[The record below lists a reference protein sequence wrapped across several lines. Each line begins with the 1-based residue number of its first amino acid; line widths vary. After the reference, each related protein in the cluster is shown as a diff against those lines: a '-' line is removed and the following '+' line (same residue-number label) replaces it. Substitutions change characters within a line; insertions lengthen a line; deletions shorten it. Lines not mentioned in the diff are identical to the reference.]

1 MSSLLFKNDIHN
13 ILPHTTTE
21 NNSNILNNIKINNL
35 NEDNSISATSSA
47 FMNNI
52 NLNTATSSVNL
63 SQMNGGNYI
72 NSATSDLKSDIN
84 NLVSMLTSESNNNNK
99 NISTPSLENKLRKML
114 NQDGGNF
121 SDEMNTEELENRIYE
136 IVKNNKQQ
144 GGFDT
149 SNVVKIGLA
158 ATGAYLAYNLL
169 KPTETE
175 TEVNIQKL
183 LNMSQVPVQQPAPIQ
198 KQPAPIQQQV
208 PFQQQVPIQQ
218 PAPIQQQVPIQQQY
232 NTASPKFATP
242 QVELPGIKDIKSLPK
257 ISATSPMMSATSPMM
272 SATSPMMSANSQMM
286 SATSPIMSA
295 TSPIMSATSPMMSE
309 TSASENIFL
318 KPQTLNK
325 QQPMITTTDVSLSP
339 TSSYM
344 PMDSRLKQLN
354 QVQQGGNP
362 NDLVG
367 GNNPA
372 LIAFRT
378 IVKNVV
384 SKLDIKYNKAL
395 KVAAK
400 IQADVKS
407 ADPKIS
413 HEKLADAADKQ
424 LEKNMKEY
432 KDFAKT
438 L

>member
-47 FMNNI
+47 FMNDI

-72 NSATSDLKSDIN
+72 NSVTSDLKSDIN

-99 NISTPSLENKLRKML
+99 NIPTPSLENKLRKML

-175 TEVNIQKL
+175 TEVNVQKL
-183 LNMSQVPVQQPAPIQ
+183 LNMSQVPVQRPAPLQ
-198 KQPAPIQQQV
+198 
-208 PFQQQVPIQQ
+208 QQ
-218 PAPIQQQVPIQQQY
+218 PAPLQQQKPVFVQQY
-232 NTASPKFATP
+232 TTSSHKFATP

-286 SATSPIMSA
+286 SATSPM
-295 TSPIMSATSPMMSE
+295 MSATSPMMSANSQMMSATSPMSSE

-354 QVQQGGNP
+354 QVQQGGNA

-407 ADPKIS
+407 ADPKIP

-424 LEKNMKEY
+424 LQKNMKEY

>member
-1 MSSLLFKNDIHN
+1 M
-13 ILPHTTTE
+13 
-21 NNSNILNNIKINNL
+21 
-35 NEDNSISATSSA
+35 
-47 FMNNI
+47 M
-52 NLNTATSSVNL
+52 
-63 SQMNGGNYI
+63 
-72 NSATSDLKSDIN
+72 
-84 NLVSMLTSESNNNNK
+84 
-99 NISTPSLENKLRKML
+99 
-114 NQDGGNF
+114 
-121 SDEMNTEELENRIYE
+121 
-136 IVKNNKQQ
+136 
-144 GGFDT
+144 
-149 SNVVKIGLA
+149 
-158 ATGAYLAYNLL
+158 
-169 KPTETE
+169 
-175 TEVNIQKL
+175 
-183 LNMSQVPVQQPAPIQ
+183 
-198 KQPAPIQQQV
+198 
-208 PFQQQVPIQQ
+208 
-218 PAPIQQQVPIQQQY
+218 
-232 NTASPKFATP
+232 
-242 QVELPGIKDIKSLPK
+242 
-257 ISATSPMMSATSPMM
+257 SATSPMMSATSPMM
-272 SATSPMMSANSQMM
+272 SATSQ
-286 SATSPIMSA
+286 
-295 TSPIMSATSPMMSE
+295 MMSE

-354 QVQQGGNP
+354 QVQQGGNA

>member
-175 TEVNIQKL
+175 TEVNVQKL
-183 LNMSQVPVQQPAPIQ
+183 LNIQPAPIQ
-198 KQPAPIQQQV
+198 QQVPIQQPALVQQQV

-218 PAPIQQQVPIQQQY
+218 PDPIQQQVPIQQQY

-257 ISATSPMMSATSPMM
+257 ISETSPKLSATSPMM
-272 SATSPMMSANSQMM
+272 SVTSSKL
-286 SATSPIMSA
+286 
-295 TSPIMSATSPMMSE
+295 SATSPMMSE

-354 QVQQGGNP
+354 QVQQGGNA

>member
-175 TEVNIQKL
+175 TEVNVQKL
-183 LNMSQVPVQQPAPIQ
+183 LNMSQVPVQQPAPL
-198 KQPAPIQQQV
+198 QQQPV
-208 PFQQQVPIQQ
+208 FVQQQPGPLQQQ
-218 PAPIQQQVPIQQQY
+218 PAPLKQQPAPLQQQKPVFVQQY
-232 NTASPKFATP
+232 TTSSHKFATP

-272 SATSPMMSANSQMM
+272 STNSPMMSANSQMM
-286 SATSPIMSA
+286 SATSPMF
-295 TSPIMSATSPMMSE
+295 SE

-354 QVQQGGNP
+354 QVQQGGNA

-424 LEKNMKEY
+424 LQKNMKEY